1 MKIPDYEYA
10 VIRGTQLSY
19 KHNDEVLDSLP
30 GRYDVLKIESEKS
43 FDEFELKLVM
53 KLVDIVMKKQYKQ
66 LILDIKSG
74 YIGKISNYKK
84 LFPRCKVNF
93 IVDDNEIL

>member
-1 MKIPDYEYA
+1 
-10 VIRGTQLSY
+10 
-19 KHNDEVLDSLP
+19 
-30 GRYDVLKIESEKS
+30 
-43 FDEFELKLVM
+43 M
-53 KLVDIVMKKQYKQ
+53 KLVDIVKKKQYKQ

-74 YIGKISNYKK
+74 YIGKISDYKK